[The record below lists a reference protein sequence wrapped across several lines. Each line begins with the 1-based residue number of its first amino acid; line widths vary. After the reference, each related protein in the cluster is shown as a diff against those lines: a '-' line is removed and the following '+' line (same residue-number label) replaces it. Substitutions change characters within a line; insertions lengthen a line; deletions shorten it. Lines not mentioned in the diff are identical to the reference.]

1 MKPNRKGATLFRK
14 NFKMKLIYFFISKM
28 KLICYFIT
36 TPDIAFQLMFSL
48 TKRLLKYS
56 NRVNQ
61 DWNIIS

>member
-14 NFKMKLIYFFISKM
+14 KFKMKLIYFFKSKM
-28 KLICYFIT
+28 KLIYYFIT